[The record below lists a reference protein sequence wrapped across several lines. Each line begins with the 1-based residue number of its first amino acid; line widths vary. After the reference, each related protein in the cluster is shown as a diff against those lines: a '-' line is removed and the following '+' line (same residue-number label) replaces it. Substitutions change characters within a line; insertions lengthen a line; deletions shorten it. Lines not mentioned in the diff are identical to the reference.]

1 LKSSQKRNNILISFG
16 LTTFNS
22 LQAPGYRL
30 YFFGMLGQFAA
41 VNMQMIANSLLIYR
55 LTGSS
60 ALLGTMS
67 LASAIPTLILSLFGG
82 AIADRVQKKRV
93 LIISLVCSAII
104 SFGTA
109 TALYLGIISKE
120 NAGSWW
126 ILILISVLQ
135 GTILGITM
143 PARQAIIPELVSH
156 DQAMNAVALNM
167 LGMNVLSLA
176 APAVAGFLVD
186 AFDFKA
192 VFFTM
197 GGLNVYAI
205 TFMLFIRHTSPI
217 NKHSSNIMND
227 IKKGFLYIRQDR
239 TIFLVLIFTLMVVV
253 LSMPY
258 QQLLPIYV
266 DDILH
271 VGATGLG
278 VLSSVSGAG
287 ALVGSLLMAALPGK
301 KRGLFLLAGGL
312 VSALA
317 LIAFAFSSVWSLSL
331 VFIVFVG
338 LGSTI
343 RGTVSSALLQ
353 SYTEPG
359 YMGRVMSIFMMQ
371 WGIVSLCTFMAGML
385 AEVFPVQWV
394 VGGFAIALL
403 AVTVFSY
410 IFSPRLRKLD

>member
-1 LKSSQKRNNILISFG
+1 LKSSNNKNILYAFG
-16 LTTFNS
+16 LKTVSS
-22 LQAPGYRL
+22 LQSPGYRL

-67 LASAIPTLILSLFGG
+67 LAQAIPTLILSLFGG

-93 LIISLVCSAII
+93 LVFSLVCSAVI
-104 SFGTA
+104 SFSTA
-109 TALYLGIISKE
+109 TALYTGIISKE
-120 NAGSWW
+120 NEGSWW

-143 PARQAIIPELVSH
+143 PARQAIIPELVSR

-205 TFMLFIRHTSPI
+205 IFMLFIRHTSPVI
-217 NKHSSNIMND
+217 TRSSNILND
-227 IKKGFLYIRQDR
+227 IKQGYRYIRQDR
-239 TIFLVLIFTLMVVV
+239 IILLVLGFTLLVVV

-287 ALVGSLLMAALPGK
+287 ALVGSLLMAALPNR
-301 KRGLFLLAGGL
+301 KRGLVLLIGGR
-312 VSALA
+312 VSGLS

-331 VFIVFVG
+331 VFIIFVG

-343 RGTVSSALLQ
+343 RGTISSALLQ

-371 WGIVSLCTFMAGML
+371 WGVVSLCTFMAGML

-403 AVTVFSY
+403 AVTFLSY
-410 IFSPRLRKLD
+410 AFSPRLRKLD

>member
-1 LKSSQKRNNILISFG
+1 LNSSENKKNILYTFG
-16 LTTFNS
+16 LKTFSS
-22 LQAPGYRL
+22 LRTPGYRL
-30 YFFGMLGQFAA
+30 FFFGMLGQFAA

-67 LASAIPTLILSLFGG
+67 LANAIPMLILSLFGG
-82 AIADRVQKKRV
+82 AIADRVQKKRL

-109 TALYLGIISKE
+109 MALHTGILSKE
-120 NAGSWW
+120 NEGSWW
-126 ILILISVLQ
+126 ILVFISALQ

-143 PARQAIIPELVSH
+143 PARQALIPELVSR

-176 APAVAGFLVD
+176 APAVAGFLID
-186 AFDFKA
+186 AFDFQA
-192 VFFTM
+192 VYFTM
-197 GGLNVYAI
+197 AGLNIYAI
-205 TFMLFIRHTSPI
+205 IFMLFIRHTSRI
-217 NKHSSNIMND
+217 SAHSTNILGD
-227 IKKGFLYIRQDR
+227 VKKGFNYIRHDR
-239 TIFLVLIFTLMVVV
+239 TILLVLGFTLFVVV

-266 DDILH
+266 DKILN

-287 ALVGSLLMAALPGK
+287 ALVGSLLIAALPNK
-301 KRGLFLLAGGL
+301 RRGLVLLIGGL
-312 VSALA
+312 VSGAS
-317 LIAFAFSSVWSLSL
+317 LIAFAFSSVWTLSL
-331 VFIVFVG
+331 VFIIFVG

-343 RGTVSSALLQ
+343 RGTISGALLQ
-353 SYTEPG
+353 SYTESG
-359 YMGRVMSIFMMQ
+359 YMGRVMSVFMMQ
-371 WGIVSLCTFMAGML
+371 WGIVSLCTFMAGMM

-394 VGGFAIALL
+394 VGGFAMVLIFITIL
-403 AVTVFSY
+403 SY
-410 IFSPRLRKLD
+410 AFSPRLRKLE